1 MQYRCVIF
9 DLDGTLLDTLEDI
22 GDSMNTA
29 LAEFNVPPYE
39 IDRYRYFV
47 GDGMEVLARRVL
59 PKELCTEDNVSRCVT
74 LMRREYAKRWA
85 NKTRPYAGIAEL
97 LNGLTSRRVAC
108 GVLSNKPHDFT
119 CSIIQ
124 QILPEWR
131 FDPLLG
137 ARPGV
142 PKKPDPAAALE
153 IIALKKLRPEEFLY
167 VGDTAVDMQT
177 AIAAGMFPVGA
188 LWGFRTAEELKD
200 AGARVLLQHPVDL
213 LKLL

>member
-85 NKTRPYAGIAEL
+85 NKTRP
-97 LNGLTSRRVAC
+97 
-108 GVLSNKPHDFT
+108 
-119 CSIIQ
+119 
-124 QILPEWR
+124 
-131 FDPLLG
+131 
-137 ARPGV
+137 
-142 PKKPDPAAALE
+142 
-153 IIALKKLRPEEFLY
+153 
-167 VGDTAVDMQT
+167 
-177 AIAAGMFPVGA
+177 
-188 LWGFRTAEELKD
+188 
-200 AGARVLLQHPVDL
+200 
-213 LKLL
+213 